1 MPVVKGIYCAHFLR
15 GFVGKLNRQHRF
27 CHIRRGGVSLV
38 IGYFH
43 FAGVGICTVIHLVHI
58 PHDLPKPVQVIFIY
72 ESDRGS
78 ILCSAGAGSKN
89 RQDILPRDGVA
100 AIVGHDL
107 LAVVRYV
114 VFNLFQPVLVFTV
127 QLYDGLLNGDPGAGR
142 FPCEKDSER

>member
-1 MPVVKGIYCAHFLR
+1 MGEF
-15 GFVGKLNRQHRF
+15 NRQHRF
-27 CHIRRGGVSLV
+27 YHIRRGGVSLV

-43 FAGVGICTVIHLVHI
+43 FTGTGICAVSYLVHI
-58 PHDLPKPVQVIFIY
+58 PHDFPKPVQVIFIY

-107 LAVVRYV
+107 LAVMRYV
-114 VFNLFQPVLVFTV
+114 VFDLFQPVLVFTV
-127 QLYDGLLNGDPGAGR
+127 QLYDGLLNCDPGVGR
-142 FPCEKDSER
+142 FPCKKDSER